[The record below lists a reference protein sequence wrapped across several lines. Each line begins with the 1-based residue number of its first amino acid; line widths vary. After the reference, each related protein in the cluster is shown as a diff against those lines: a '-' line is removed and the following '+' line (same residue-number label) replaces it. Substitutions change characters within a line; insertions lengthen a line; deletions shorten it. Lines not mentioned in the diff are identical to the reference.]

1 LNSSLD
7 LLEKNQSPADPGD
20 VQANAKIIQD
30 TLREFDI
37 EVKMEGANIGPR
49 VTQFQLLPAKG
60 VKMDKITALE
70 KIWLARL
77 RLTAFALKHQSG
89 SKICWY

>member
-1 LNSSLD
+1 
-7 LLEKNQSPADPGD
+7 
-20 VQANAKIIQD
+20 
-30 TLREFDI
+30 
-37 EVKMEGANIGPR
+37 MEGANIGPR